1 MKMNML
7 LKMRPIAL
15 TILVIWSC
23 IPLKGYAAKYSLSEA
38 IDTAHMNDPWLKGS
52 RYRQKKLESL
62 SASAGTLPDP
72 TVSLSFANLPTDSFD
87 FGQEGMTQFKV
98 GVSQMFPRGKTL
110 SLRQEKLEK
119 LSQIHPFVREDR
131 KAQVEVTVAHL
142 WLEVYRNQQTIGL
155 IERDKSLFE
164 HLVDVAQSSYTT
176 ATGRTRQQDL
186 VRAQLELTR
195 IEDRLTK
202 LRQNRES
209 QLASLAEWLN
219 ESSHTLQIEMPKVL
233 NHEGLGQSVL
243 AQINSSLDA
252 QYLIQ
257 VLKQHPKIQS
267 IDKKVGAEA
276 SQVKLAKQSYK
287 PQWGIN
293 ASYGYRD
300 SDPMGNDR
308 ADLFSVGV
316 RFDVPL
322 FTNQRQDKQVQAAAA
337 EYEAIKTERALMLRQ
352 LRSRFETAEAQYR
365 RLSDRHTLFNSR
377 LLKEMSEQAEA
388 SLSAYT
394 NDDGDF
400 AEVVRSRIAEL
411 NARIEAL
418 NIDVDIHKTIAQLEY
433 FLVARPKVP
442 ENEKDLT
449 LSTRAAQGSH

>member
-1 MKMNML
+1 MNTC
-7 LKMRPIAL
+7 MRLNLCPVIVL
-15 TILVIWSC
+15 VLVILSGISWETH
-23 IPLKGYAAKYSLSEA
+23 AKQYSLSEA
-38 IDTAHMNDPWLKGS
+38 VMTAQLNDPWLEGS
-52 RYRQKKLESL
+52 RYRQQKLESL
-62 SASAGTLPDP
+62 SVSSGTLPDP

-110 SLRQEKLEK
+110 SLQQEKLEK
-119 LSQIHPFVREDR
+119 LSEIQPAAREDR
-131 KAQVEVTVAHL
+131 KAQVAVAVAHL
-142 WLEVYRNQQTIGL
+142 WLEVYRSQKTIAL

-176 ATGRTRQQDL
+176 AAGRTRQQDL

-202 LRQNRES
+202 LRQSRET
-209 QLASLAEWLN
+209 QLARLSEWLDLP
-219 ESSHTLQIEMPKVL
+219 SQHVQIEMPDVL
-233 NHEGLGQSVL
+233 NHKSENPTVF
-243 AQINSSLDA
+243 AQLNSALDD
-252 QYLIQ
+252 QHLIQ
-257 VLKQHPKIQS
+257 ALMQHPKIQS
-267 IDKKVGAEA
+267 IDKKIGAEA

-287 PQWGIN
+287 PQWGVN

-322 FTNQRQDKQVQAAAA
+322 FTHQRQDKQVQAATS

-365 RLSDRHTLFNSR
+365 RLLDRRTLFNSR

-418 NIDVDIHKTIAQLEY
+418 NIEVDIRKAIAQLEY
-433 FLVARPKVP
+433 FFVAQMAPVERTK
-442 ENEKDLT
+442 ELT
-449 LSTRAAQGSH
+449 HSASAE